1 MQRCSADAAAHLCLP
16 RDRAMFIKIGF
27 DIELA
32 VASPMAIVYLL
43 HVHPSRRDDL
53 VAPEFVEV
61 SPNLLVDE
69 YLDGFGNQCGRV
81 NAPVGVNEVRFR
93 NEAVIQDSGEPDP
106 VDWYAWQHDPTALP
120 PATLQFLL
128 PSRYCEVD
136 SELLQ
141 FAWNQFGQTP
151 LGWPRVQAICDF
163 VHRRI
168 RFDYNQAR
176 ATRTAVEGFRE
187 QVGVCRDFTHLAV
200 TLCRCMNIPARYCTG
215 YLGDIGIPPVPYP
228 MDFSAWFEVF
238 LGDRWHTFDARHNV
252 PRIGRVVMARGR
264 DAGDVPITM
273 AFGQNTL
280 KRFQVTTYEVD
291 AYGNAV

>member
-1 MQRCSADAAAHLCLP
+1 
-16 RDRAMFIKIGF
+16 MFIKIGF
-27 DIELA
+27 DIELSIN
-32 VASPMAIVYLL
+32 SPMALIYLL
-43 HVHPSRRDDL
+43 HVHPSRRADL
-53 VAPEFVEV
+53 LAPEVVEI
-61 SPNLLVDE
+61 SPALAIDP

-81 NAPVGVNEVRFR
+81 NAPAGVDRLRFR
-93 NEAVIQDSGEPDP
+93 SESVIRDSGLLDP
-106 VDWYAWQHDPTALP
+106 VDWYAWQHDPTDLP

-141 FAWNQFGQTP
+141 FAWNQFGHTP

-163 VHRRI
+163 VHRHL
-168 RFDYNQAR
+168 RFDYGAAR

-200 TLCRCMNIPARYCTG
+200 TLCRCLNIPARYCSG
-215 YLGDIGIPPVPYP
+215 YLGDIGVPPVRYP

-238 LGDRWHTFDARHNV
+238 LGDRWHTFDARHNL
-252 PRIGRVVMARGR
+252 PRIGRIVMARGR

-273 AFGQNTL
+273 AFGQHALT
-280 KRFQVTTYEVD
+280 RFQVTTHEVD
-291 AYGNAV
+291 GDGNAV

>member
-1 MQRCSADAAAHLCLP
+1 MLIR
-16 RDRAMFIKIGF
+16 IGF
-27 DIELA
+27 DIELSIT
-32 VASPMAIVYLL
+32 SPMALIYLL

-53 VAPEFVEV
+53 LAPEFVEV
-61 SPNLLVDE
+61 SPNLQVDE
-69 YLDGFGNQCGRV
+69 YLDAFGNLCGRV
-81 NAPVGVNEVRFR
+81 NAPAGVTQVRFR
-93 NEAVIQDSGEPDP
+93 SESTIQDSGLLDP
-106 VDWYAWQHDPTALP
+106 VDWYAWQHDPTDLP

-136 SELLQ
+136 SQLLQ
-141 FAWNQFGQTP
+141 FAWNQFGHTP

-163 VHRRI
+163 VHKHI

-187 QVGVCRDFTHLAV
+187 QVGVCRDYTHLAV

-215 YLGDIGIPPVPYP
+215 YLGDIGIPPVRFP

-280 KRFQVTTYEVD
+280 TRFDVTTCEVD
-291 AYGNAV
+291 SFGNAV

>member
-1 MQRCSADAAAHLCLP
+1 
-16 RDRAMFIKIGF
+16 MFIKIGF
-27 DIELA
+27 DIELS
-32 VASPMAIVYLL
+32 VAAPMALIYLL

-53 VAPEFVEV
+53 LAPEFIEV
-61 SPNLLVDE
+61 GPNLQVDE
-69 YLDGFGNQCGRV
+69 YFDAFGNLCGRV
-81 NAPVGVNEVRFR
+81 NAPAGVNQVRFR
-93 NEAVIQDSGEPDP
+93 SESVIRDPGRLDP
-106 VDWYAWQHDPTALP
+106 VDWYAWQHDPTGLP

-163 VHRRI
+163 VHQHI
-168 RFDYNQAR
+168 RFDYSQAR

-187 QVGVCRDFTHLAV
+187 GVGVCRDYTHLAL

-238 LGDRWHTFDARHNV
+238 LGDKWHTFDARHNV
-252 PRIGRVVMARGR
+252 PRIGRIVMARGR

-273 AFGQNTL
+273 AFGQNQL
-280 KRFQVTTYEVD
+280 ARFSVTTHEVD
-291 AYGNAV
+291 GDGNAV

>member
-1 MQRCSADAAAHLCLP
+1 
-16 RDRAMFIKIGF
+16 MFIKIGF
-27 DIELA
+27 DIELS
-32 VASPMAIVYLL
+32 VAAPMALIYLL
-43 HVHPSRRDDL
+43 HVHPSRCADL
-53 VAPEFVEV
+53 VAPEFIEV
-61 SPNLLVDE
+61 GPNLPVDE
-69 YLDGFGNQCGRV
+69 YVDAFGNLCGRV
-81 NAPVGVNEVRFR
+81 NAPAGVNQIRFR
-93 NEAVIQDSGEPDP
+93 SESVIRDPGVLDP
-106 VDWYAWQHDPTALP
+106 VDWYAWQHDPTDLP

-163 VHRRI
+163 VHQHI
-168 RFDYNQAR
+168 RFDYSQAR

-187 QVGVCRDFTHLAV
+187 RVGVCRDYTHLAV

-238 LGDRWHTFDARHNV
+238 LGANWHTFDARHNV
-252 PRIGRVVMARGR
+252 PRIGRIVMARGR

-273 AFGQNTL
+273 AFGQNQL
-280 KRFQVTTYEVD
+280 ARFNVTTHEVD
-291 AYGNAV
+291 GHGSAV

>member
-1 MQRCSADAAAHLCLP
+1 MY
-16 RDRAMFIKIGF
+16 IKIGF
-27 DIELA
+27 DIELSIS
-32 VASPMAIVYLL
+32 SPMALIYLL
-43 HVHPSRRDDL
+43 HVHPSRRADL
-53 VAPEFVEV
+53 LAPEFVQV

-69 YLDGFGNQCGRV
+69 YQDNFGNQCGRV
-81 NAPVGVNEVRFR
+81 NAPYGVSSVRFTSQSI
-93 NEAVIQDSGEPDP
+93 VQDSGLPDQA
-106 VDWYAWQHDPTALP
+106 DWYAWQHDPVDLP

-151 LGWPRVQAICDF
+151 KGWARVQAICDF
-163 VHRRI
+163 VHQRI

-187 QVGVCRDFTHLAV
+187 QVGVCRDYTHLAV

-238 LGDRWHTFDARHNV
+238 LGDKWHTFDARHNT
-252 PRIGRVVMARGR
+252 PRIGRIVMARGR

-280 KRFQVTTYEVD
+280 TRFDVTTYEVD
-291 AYGNAV
+291 SYGNAV

>member
-1 MQRCSADAAAHLCLP
+1 
-16 RDRAMFIKIGF
+16 MFIKIGF
-27 DIELA
+27 DIELS
-32 VASPMAIVYLL
+32 VASPMALIYLL

-53 VAPEFVEV
+53 LAPEFVEV
-61 SPNLLVDE
+61 GPNLQVDE
-69 YLDGFGNQCGRV
+69 YLDGFGNLCGRV
-81 NAPVGVNEVRFR
+81 NVPVGVSRVQFR
-93 NEAVIQDSGEPDP
+93 SESVIHDPGQLDP
-106 VDWYAWQHDPTALP
+106 VDWYAWQHDPTGLP

-136 SELLQ
+136 SQLLQ
-141 FAWNQFGQTP
+141 FAWNQFGHTP

-163 VHRRI
+163 VHQHI

-187 QVGVCRDFTHLAV
+187 QVGVCRDYTHLAV

-238 LGDRWHTFDARHNV
+238 LGDKWHTFDARHNV
-252 PRIGRVVMARGR
+252 PRIGRIVMARGR

-273 AFGQNTL
+273 AFGQNQL
-280 KRFQVTTYEVD
+280 QRFNVTTHEVD
-291 AYGNAV
+291 SSGNAV

>member
-1 MQRCSADAAAHLCLP
+1 
-16 RDRAMFIKIGF
+16 MFIKIGY
-27 DIELA
+27 DIELS
-32 VASPMAIVYLL
+32 VASPMALIYLL
-43 HVHPSRRDDL
+43 HVHPSRNADL
-53 VAPEFVEV
+53 LAPEFIEV
-61 SPNLLVDE
+61 GPNLSVDE
-69 YLDGFGNQCGRV
+69 YLDGFGNLCGRV
-81 NAPVGVNEVRFR
+81 NAPAGVNQVRFR
-93 NEAVIQDSGEPDP
+93 SESVIRDPGVLDP
-106 VDWYAWQHDPTALP
+106 VDWYAWQHDPTHLP

-141 FAWNQFGQTP
+141 FAWNRFGHTP

-163 VHRRI
+163 VHQHI
-168 RFDYNQAR
+168 RFDYAQAR

-187 QVGVCRDFTHLAV
+187 QVGVCRDYTHLAL

-273 AFGQNTL
+273 AFGQNQL
-280 KRFQVTTYEVD
+280 ARFNVTTYEVD